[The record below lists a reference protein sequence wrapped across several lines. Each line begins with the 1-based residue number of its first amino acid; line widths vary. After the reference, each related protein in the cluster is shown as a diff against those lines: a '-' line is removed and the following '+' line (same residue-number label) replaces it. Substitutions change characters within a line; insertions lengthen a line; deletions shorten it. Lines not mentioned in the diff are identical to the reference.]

1 MFRTLSTMFL
11 CSLSIISGS
20 LHMLASIPTSCAAP
34 SKVSP
39 QNCAASSI
47 SDHESSIAQPTSN
60 RSTDSLAPLVA
71 RVAPMRAETKEKWM
85 IGFWP
90 TRVTPEDEKYYFQ
103 SGNLNKYLAYN
114 LVSDLDR
121 KPIKGKCN
129 AGVYASALSY
139 GGYRP
144 DQLVVKVLRQVLI
157 RDRIDD
163 KAYGEAMALKLAGLY
178 VTSGKEV
185 LTRRNCFGFM
195 LSTSRPA
202 IIMKKVEGMPVVKTS
217 TWIRANNATRN
228 KMVNDI
234 KKRIK
239 VQLMDLALSHRI
251 LYNDFNFGNIHVVLD
266 NNGTLKEA
274 KLLDYGYPGL
284 IAIDP
289 TTKKEVLED
298 YFERRW
304 AWGWPRYKEN

>member
-11 CSLSIISGS
+11 CSLSIVFGS

-71 RVAPMRAETKEKWM
+71 RAPPMTANIKEKWM
-85 IGFWP
+85 NGFWP
-90 TRVTPEDEKYYFQ
+90 TEVTPEDEKYYFQ

-121 KPIKGKCN
+121 NPIRGKFN

-139 GGYRP
+139 GGYRS
-144 DQLVVKVLRQVLI
+144 DQLVVKVLRQVLV
-157 RDRIDD
+157 RDRFDD
-163 KAYGEAMALKLAGLY
+163 RAYGEVMALKLAGLY

-185 LTRRNCFGFM
+185 LTTRNCFGRTGTTF
-195 LSTSRPA
+195 RPA
-202 IIMKKVEGMPVVKTS
+202 IIMKKVEGMPVMKTS
-217 TWIRANNATRN
+217 TWRRANNATKN

-239 VQLMDLALSHRI
+239 VQLMDLALEHRI
-251 LYNDFNFGNIHVVLD
+251 LHNDFHSGNIHVVLD
-266 NNGTLKEA
+266 KNGTLKEA

-284 IAIDP
+284 LAIDP

-304 AWGWPRYKEN
+304 VWGWPRYKEN

>member
-1 MFRTLSTMFL
+1 MFL
-11 CSLSIISGS
+11 CSLSIIFGS
-20 LHMLASIPTSCAAP
+20 LHMLASIPISCAAP
-34 SKVSP
+34 SKFSP

-47 SDHESSIAQPTSN
+47 SDHESSIAQRTSN

-71 RVAPMRAETKEKWM
+71 RAPPMGANIKEKWM
-85 IGFWP
+85 IDFWP
-90 TRVTPEDEKYYFQ
+90 TRVTPDDEKYYFREFPC
-103 SGNLNKYLAYN
+103 SKMFPFKVAINILLYN

-121 KPIKGKCN
+121 KPIRGKCN

-157 RDRIDD
+157 RDRFDH

-185 LTRRNCFGFM
+185 LTTRNCFGRTG
-195 LSTSRPA
+195 STSRPA
-202 IIMKKVEGMPVVKTS
+202 IIMKKVEGMPVTKTS
-217 TWIRANNATRN
+217 TWIRANNATKN

-239 VQLMDLALSHRI
+239 VQLMDLALEHRI
-251 LYNDFNFGNIHVVLD
+251 LHKYIYILVF
-266 NNGTLKEA
+266 
-274 KLLDYGYPGL
+274 Y
-284 IAIDP
+284 
-289 TTKKEVLED
+289 LE
-298 YFERRW
+298 
-304 AWGWPRYKEN
+304 